1 MFLQDHVNVMHDI
14 MLNFF
19 FFFLKGGPMLV
30 EPHYPQSHQQ
40 FHTVDNITNKG
51 KKRKFVL
58 SFQLSIM

>member
-1 MFLQDHVNVMHDI
+1 
-14 MLNFF
+14 
-19 FFFLKGGPMLV
+19 MLV

-58 SFQLSIM
+58 SFQLSMMKKYIYICGKNDNGNIFAATIFE